1 MRPKVSRRSVART
14 GRSLIVRGTMELLQ
28 SGGWM
33 EPRTNIKPRMRGQLL
48 SLFCGAGGLDLGFE
62 NAGYSIGAAV
72 DIRGFSI
79 ESYNHN
85 RGPKVGY
92 VSDVTRLTAARLDKL
107 VGDIFNPVGIIGGPP
122 CQSFSRA
129 AHSSEHDHRHELP
142 LEFSRLLRQLNR
154 RSPVSFFAFENVPG
168 LLKARHAARYK
179 AIKMAFDHAGFE
191 VVSTLLNASWFGV
204 AQNRTRLILVGF
216 NRALYPGLKWEPP
229 TIETETPVPVKAFL
243 RNLPPPAFWTRDLDR
258 KSIKPHPNHWCM
270 TPKSKSFKTPGA
282 LVPGTARGRSFRTLD
297 WNEPSPTVA
306 YGNREVH
313 VHPTGCRRLS
323 VYEALLLQG
332 FPKTYELLGTLSD
345 QITQVSEAVP
355 PPLGQAIAQSIQDSL
370 QRHVAAARMVG

>member
-1 MRPKVSRRSVART
+1 MGART
-14 GRSLIVRGTMELLQ
+14 NS
-28 SGGWM
+28 
-33 EPRTNIKPRMRGQLL
+33 KPGVRGQLL

-62 NAGYSIGAAV
+62 QAGYSVGAAV
-72 DIRGFSI
+72 DLRPFGI

-85 RGPKVGY
+85 RRSQVGY
-92 VSDVTRLTAARLDKL
+92 VSDVTQLTAAKLDKL
-107 VGDIFNPVGIIGGPP
+107 VGDTVNPVGIIGGPP

-129 AHSSEHDHRHELP
+129 AHSSDDDHRHELP
-142 LEFSRLLRQLNR
+142 LEFSRLLRQFNR

-168 LLKARHAARYK
+168 LLKARHAERYE
-179 AIKMAFDHAGFE
+179 AIKTAFDRAGFE

-204 AQNRTRLILVGF
+204 AQNRPRLILVGF
-216 NRALYPGLKWEPP
+216 NRELYPGLKWEPP
-229 TIETETPVPVKAFL
+229 AVETEKAIPVKALL
-243 RNLPPPAFWTRDLDR
+243 RNLPPPVFWTRDLDR

-270 TPKSKSFKTPGA
+270 TPKSKSFETPGA

-313 VHPTGCRRLS
+313 VHPTGRRRLS

-355 PPLGQAIAQSIQDSL
+355 PPLGQAIARSIQGSL
-370 QRHVAAARMVG
+370 QRYAAAARMAG